1 MNKSTCSAQDCD
13 RTDQLIRGLC
23 GMHYQ
28 RVMKAE
34 RPCSITGC
42 ENGNANGSTGY
53 CRTHHSRL
61 MKHGDPLITM
71 KGRAHKVQHT
81 ADGLRICKV
90 CGAGKPLAD
99 FHKDSVAPDGYRAQC
114 KPCRNGYMASYYE
127 DNRDSRVAYEKMRRT
142 DRAGHM
148 RALDM
153 ARYERHRDKRIAL
166 ASDHVRIRRARLAG
180 VETDKGVTIRA
191 LREIGGD
198 LCCYCGV
205 LMDFAR
211 GVRGD
216 GIPSNRASLEHVVP
230 ISRGGG
236 HTFENTALACHLC
249 NVTKNAKLV
258 SEWKGPEVIR
268 SVPN

>member
-1 MNKSTCSAQDCD
+1 MSIVPCSVEECD
-13 RTDQLIRGLC
+13 RGGRLVRGMC

-28 RVMKAE
+28 RVTKVE
-34 RPCSITGC
+34 KPCAVDGC
-42 ENGNANGSTGY
+42 TNGNANGSTGY
-53 CRTHHSRL
+53 CMTHHRRL
-61 MKHGDPLITM
+61 EKHGDPLVTM
-71 KGRAHKVQHT
+71 KGKAHKVQYT

-90 CGAGKPLAD
+90 CGEAKALTEY
-99 FHKDSVAPDGYRAQC
+99 HKDTGGTDGYRAQC

-127 DNRDSRVAYEKMRRT
+127 DNRASRVAYEQMRRT
-142 DRAGHM
+142 ERSGHM

-180 VETDKGVTIRA
+180 AEMENGVTVRA
-191 LREIGGD
+191 LRELNGD
-198 LCCYCGV
+198 LCCYCGIV
-205 LMDFAR
+205 MDFAR

-236 HTFENTALACHLC
+236 HTFANTALACHLC
-249 NVTKNAKLV
+249 NVSKNAKLV
-258 SEWKGPEVIR
+258 SEWIGPEVMHG
-268 SVPN
+268 VPS